1 MVLNFFNYLIC
12 STYMEIP
19 FVGEAV
25 CNIFVFVS
33 WTQHI
38 SQEKKDI
45 YSLLMISWICVL
57 RLSLLFDKDLSIYRL
72 N

>member
-1 MVLNFFNYLIC
+1 MVLDFFYYLIC

-33 WTQHI
+33 C
-38 SQEKKDI
+38 QEKKDI